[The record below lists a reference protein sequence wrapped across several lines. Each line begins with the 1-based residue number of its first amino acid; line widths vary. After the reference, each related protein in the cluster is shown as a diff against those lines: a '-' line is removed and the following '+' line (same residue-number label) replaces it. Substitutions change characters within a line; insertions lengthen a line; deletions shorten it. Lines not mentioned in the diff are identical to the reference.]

1 MPTCAASLVSRCHPK
16 PRLMSHPCVAAGNRT
31 LLPCGRRAGRH
42 LLFLYIEHDANRRCV
57 RRRRVCNLV
66 VMAAAG
72 TRTAGLVGPAMAHK
86 SGAATRFF
94 DSLRRPA
101 CRPGLLGTFRR
112 RPTSTAL
119 KLELYYNITCRL
131 AGVRAAHR
139 FVRPTSGGFLSP
151 FEHLVAPHVRL
162 LRAYSAAFDALAASV
177 VLVLPLGTRFICCH
191 AV

>member
-1 MPTCAASLVSRCHPK
+1 MPS
-16 PRLMSHPCVAAGNRT
+16 
-31 LLPCGRRAGRH
+31 PCGRRAGRR
-42 LLFLYIEHDANRRCV
+42 LLILHTEHDANRRCV
-57 RRRRVCNLV
+57 RRRRVATWWWRGCD
-66 VMAAAG
+66 AAAG
-72 TRTAGLVGPAMAHK
+72 ARTAGLVGPAMAHK

-112 RPTSTAL
+112 RPTLTAL

-131 AGVRAAHR
+131 AGVCAAHR

-151 FEHLVAPHVRL
+151 FEHLVAPHVHHL
-162 LRAYSAAFDALAASV
+162 HAHSAAFDTLTASV
-177 VLVLPLGTRFICCH
+177 VLRYSLGASH